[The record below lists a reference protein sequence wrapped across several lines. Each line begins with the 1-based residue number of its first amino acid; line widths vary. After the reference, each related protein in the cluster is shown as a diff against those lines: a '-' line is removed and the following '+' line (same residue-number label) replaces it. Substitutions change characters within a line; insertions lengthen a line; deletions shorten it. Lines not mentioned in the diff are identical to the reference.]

1 MDGGGLR
8 RVLAVAHNTYRET
21 VRERVLYNLV
31 FFAVLMIL
39 SGLLLKELSIR
50 QEEKIVKD
58 VGLGA
63 MEIFGTAIAVFLGVG
78 LVSKEI
84 ERRSL
89 YPLLAKPLGRG
100 EFLLGKYLGLCF
112 TLMVNLAIM
121 TAGLYATLAWTGRPL
136 GVALL
141 AAVWGIALQLLLVV
155 AFALLF
161 STLTSPL
168 LAATCTL
175 ALVVAGRFSDVVRN
189 MREMLPEAPGWL
201 TTLIYFAVPNY
212 RNFDFKAQVVYRD
225 AVPLGDL
232 AWASLYAAIYVA
244 LALGLAL
251 QVFERRDLN

>member
-8 RVLAVAHNTYRET
+8 RVFTVAMNTYRET

-31 FFAVLMIL
+31 FFAVLMML
-39 SGLLLKELSIR
+39 SGLMLRELSIR
-50 QEEKIVKD
+50 QEEKVVKD

-63 MEIFGTAIAVFLGVG
+63 MEIFGTAIAVFIGVG

-100 EFLLGKYLGLCF
+100 EFLLGKYFGLCF
-112 TLMVNLAIM
+112 TLLVNLAVM
-121 TAGLYATLAWTGRPL
+121 AAGLYATLWWTGL
-136 GVALL
+136 ALDARL
-141 AAVWGIALQLLLVV
+141 LMAIYGIALQLLLVV

-161 STLTSPL
+161 SVLTSPL
-168 LAATCTL
+168 LAAVCTV

-189 MREMLPEAPGWL
+189 MRDVLPDAPGWL
-201 TTLIYFAVPNY
+201 ITLIYYAVPNY
-212 RNFDFKAQVVYRD
+212 RNFDFKTQVVYRD
-225 AVPLGDL
+225 PVPLAELG
-232 AWASLYAAIYVA
+232 WASLYAAVYTA

-251 QVFERRDLN
+251 QVFRRRDLN